1 MIKHLILPKFQNMMD
16 IKGVLLHWFIILFGK
31 KAAGGAVK
39 HKIMQ
44 NKELAEKLLKTV
56 TRKFEKRKD
65 THLL

>member
-16 IKGVLLHWFIILFGK
+16 IKGVLLHWFIIFFGK